1 MPAGGLA
8 GPASRR
14 LDLLPEFLPRS
25 ALGLGQFA
33 EGRLAAHALYKKRR
47 TASADLKEK

>member
-8 GPASRR
+8 GPALRR
-14 LDLLPEFLPRS
+14 LDFLPQFLPLS

-33 EGRLAAHALYKKRR
+33 EGSRAALAPL
-47 TASADLKEK
+47 